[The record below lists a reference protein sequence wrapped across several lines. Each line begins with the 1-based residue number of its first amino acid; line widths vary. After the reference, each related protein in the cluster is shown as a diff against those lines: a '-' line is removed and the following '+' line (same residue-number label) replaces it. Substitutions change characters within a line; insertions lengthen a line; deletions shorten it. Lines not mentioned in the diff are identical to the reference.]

1 MVARRNVLAVILF
14 RPSGEVMS
22 GSGFVI
28 RRTEEASIVVT
39 SSHTLGI
46 VSDEDV
52 LRVRYPTFPTGVEE
66 VAATIL
72 HQDPL
77 LDVAI
82 LRVPGLTRLFPLRFA
97 PQDTTVGESVV
108 AVGYCDPDDLLDGL
122 AFTRLPAISPGLV
135 RYIYDDSI
143 IAGFFLLLLLRSRSI
158 CSLSTSLNIALTAL
172 ILFCLFQ
179 GRRVLSTLIL
189 MTMSTST
196 TLCSIVFVCLACR
209 VDPSCRGMASSGWLI
224 PVGWLLTMSM
234 MSTPRL
240 LTQILFLGCSRPT
253 LHPRYTLLF
262 PCNTICSLLLTDN
275 LSTIYTTQ
283 HAIISH
289 ETLTL

>member
-135 RYIYDDSI
+135 RPEGIIYVDTYDDVD
-143 IAGFFLLLLLRSRSI
+143 LYYVMLNCI
-158 CSLSTSLNIALTAL
+158 CLPGMS
-172 ILFCLFQ
+172 
-179 GRRVLSTLIL
+179 GGPVLSRYGVVGMVDSGGLVVDDVNDVYAKAIDPDTIL
-189 MTMSTST
+189 GVLKAYLTST
-196 TLCSIVFVCLACR
+196 
-209 VDPSCRGMASSGWLI
+209 DPALDLSQSTMEEVLQMMA
-224 PVGWLLTMSM
+224 
-234 MSTPRL
+234 
-240 LTQILFLGCSRPT
+240 
-253 LHPRYTLLF
+253 
-262 PCNTICSLLLTDN
+262 
-275 LSTIYTTQ
+275 
-283 HAIISH
+283 
-289 ETLTL
+289 